1 MFDQSQRFQI
11 ARSFHFPDP
20 TAALRFVQHLADLR
34 AALGGE
40 YELDLRATALTVR
53 IVAAPLQGESSA
65 TLMRRL
71 ESFYYG

>member
-11 ARSFHFPDP
+11 TRSFHFPDP
-20 TAALRFVQHLADLR
+20 LAALRFVHHLADLR
-34 AALGGE
+34 AELGGD

-53 IVAAPLQGESSA
+53 IAATPHQGESSA